1 MTLINRLGDK
11 LLARLLPKAKAS
23 ACNVCTR
30 AYVGCGGPFCYYY
43 YNKVVAGQVR
53 CYANT
58 ADYCDAGYVSYRTGC
73 C

>member
-1 MTLINRLGDK
+1 MIINRLSDK
-11 LLARLLPKAKAS
+11 LLAALLPKATAS
-23 ACNVCTR
+23 ACNVCTL

-53 CYANT
+53 CVANT
-58 ADYCDAGYVSYRTGC
+58 GRYCDAPSVSYTVGC

>member
-1 MTLINRLGDK
+1 MAIINRLGDK
-11 LLARLLPKAKAS
+11 MLAALLPKAKAS

-43 YNKVVAGQVR
+43 NKVVSGQVC

-58 ADYCDAGYVSYRTGC
+58 ADYCSAPSVSYTTGC

>member
-1 MTLINRLGDK
+1 MKIIDRLGDR
-11 LLARLLPKAKAS
+11 LLARLLPRAKAS
-23 ACNVCTR
+23 ACNVCSL

-58 ADYCDAGYVSYRTGC
+58 ARSCDAPSVSYTVGC

>member
-1 MTLINRLGDK
+1 MIINRLSDK
-11 LLARLLPKAKAS
+11 LLAALLPKATAS
-23 ACNVCTR
+23 ACNVCSL
-30 AYVGCGGPFCYYY
+30 AYTGCGGPFCYYY

-58 ADYCDAGYVSYRTGC
+58 SRDCNASYVSYTTGC